1 MRACVN
7 MDQGGAIVD
16 LRPYAAKLKWEVGI
30 GTKHVQD
37 ASYPFLIQEKY
48 RAGYFTHYAGEG
60 TVRSAKVCYNGEE
73 VDLCLCRTKAHF
85 SEEKDADGK
94 VTRILTLDPVDI
106 EFDGLTVTLQTKEYF
121 EEGSSNIRIE
131 RTILNMSDPAAKVEI
146 NEYMVACYGT
156 TEYPEDMT
164 CITLQCKK
172 GGEAETIAYEYKCR
186 EASMQGADEVSAVVP
201 AIETKVSMTAD
212 GEATGYIREGYAFSP
227 MFTLGYTKTMA
238 DKEVFTTWLN
248 LEKAN

>member
-1 MRACVN
+1 M
-7 MDQGGAIVD
+7 
-16 LRPYAAKLKWEVGI
+16 
-30 GTKHVQD
+30 
-37 ASYPFLIQEKY
+37 
-48 RAGYFTHYAGEG
+48 
-60 TVRSAKVCYNGEE
+60 
-73 VDLCLCRTKAHF
+73 DLCLCRTKAHF
-85 SEEKDADGK
+85 SEEKDENGK

-131 RTILNMSDPAAKVEI
+131 RTILNMSDPTAKVEI

-172 GGEAETIAYEYKCR
+172 GSESETIAYEYKCR
-186 EASMQGADEVSAVVP
+186 EAAMDDADEVSAVIT
-201 AIETKVSMTAD
+201 AIDTKVSMSAD
-212 GEATGYIREGYAFSP
+212 GEGKKGYIREGYAFSP